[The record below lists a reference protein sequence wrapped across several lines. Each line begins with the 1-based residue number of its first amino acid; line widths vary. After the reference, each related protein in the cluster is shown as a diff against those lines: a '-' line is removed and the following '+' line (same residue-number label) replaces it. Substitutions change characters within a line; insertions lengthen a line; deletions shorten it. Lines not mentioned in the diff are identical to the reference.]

1 MWLADGGE
9 DAVNVLNR
17 RLKGS
22 HGKLLAD
29 LGDIDLEASFPPE
42 AVRSFRSVLAAE
54 IPPHPDEQ
62 LSAFRHLMEEYGF
75 KKVIPVYNVIS
86 GITHLS
92 LEGAQQFFQYRDDTI
107 RLSQE
112 PIMREAAPCEVIC
125 LGMLF
130 DTMLNYNELLA
141 SKPWTPDLTA
151 IAKDHELSV
160 ALAARKAKR

>member
-1 MWLADGGE
+1 
-9 DAVNVLNR
+9 
-17 RLKGS
+17 
-22 HGKLLAD
+22 
-29 LGDIDLEASFPPE
+29 
-42 AVRSFRSVLAAE
+42 
-54 IPPHPDEQ
+54 
-62 LSAFRHLMEEYGF
+62 MEEYGF